1 MAIEVNITNDASGN
15 CVKFRS
21 TGREDL
27 PKSAGKSVA
36 KDSTGTHGQVNTG
49 NNLAPMIIFDNPGQ

>member
-15 CVKFRS
+15 TVRFRS

-27 PKSAGKSVA
+27 PKSAGRPVS
-36 KDSTGTHGQVNTG
+36 KDSTGTHGQVNPGSNTPG
-49 NNLAPMIIFDNPGQ
+49 PVFDNPA